1 MRDKMLRGTYRL
13 LLALAPLLFAL
24 PITAFAVCSTDAECI
39 DTVFCNGTER
49 CTPGAPG
56 ADAEGCSADPAGS
69 PCVPPA
75 DMCDEATARCFI
87 CAVPEP
93 DRDGDGHADVACG
106 GDDCDD
112 SDSRRYPG
120 NAETCDDRDDDC
132 DPSTFGDVDA
142 DNDGF
147 FDGQCCNPN
156 SSVAG
161 GVLCGDDCDDSNPA
175 IIPGAM
181 MCGSNPGDVLVC
193 NPGGFFQGGYQPA
206 NCGGVDQQVCV
217 QQPNGTGVCQWI
229 KKPPNL

>member
-13 LLALAPLLFAL
+13 SLALALLLFAL
-24 PITAFAVCSTDAECI
+24 PTTAFAVCSTDAECI

-56 ADAEGCSADPAGS
+56 ADAEGCIAG
-69 PCVPPA
+69 PIVECPPPQVCV
-75 DMCDEATARCFI
+75 EAEARCAFD
-87 CAVPEP
+87 CP
-93 DRDGDGHADVACG
+93 DPDHDGDGHDSVACG

-112 SDSRRYPG
+112 SDPRRFPG

-132 DPSTFGDVDA
+132 NPGTVGNVDA
-142 DNDGF
+142 DGDGYI
-147 FDGQCCNPN
+147 DGQCCNPN

-161 GVLCGDDCDDSNPA
+161 GVVCGADCDDSNLA

-181 MCGSNPGDVLVC
+181 ICGSNPGDVLIC
-193 NPGGFFQGGYQPA
+193 NPGLSFRGDYQSA
-206 NCGGVDQQVCV
+206 NCGGVDEQVCV